1 MSKPWAA
8 PIGPDEF
15 AMRMRL
21 IVRAHAGSPEAM
33 HGAADVLIE
42 KTLRSLGYDEGVT
55 VFMNMEKW
63 YA

>member
-1 MSKPWAA
+1 MSITPE
-8 PIGPDEF
+8 EF
-15 AMRMRL
+15 AMRMRQ
-21 IVRAHAGSPEAM
+21 IKERYDNPESM